1 MFQLVKNACF
11 VRLKLVST
19 LAGINSLSCI
29 SINNQE
35 CKTRPQFVN
44 VNIDEHFFFSFK
56 YKTSKCSGTS
66 KNINDPYAKIRAPDV
81 VKNLNLKVFNLMSR
95 TNETRHI
102 K

>member
-44 VNIDEHFFFSFK
+44 VNIDEHFFFPLSIKRVNAVVLLRILMIHMQK
-56 YKTSKCSGTS
+56 Y
-66 KNINDPYAKIRAPDV
+66 V
-81 VKNLNLKVFNLMSR
+81 LLML
-95 TNETRHI
+95 
-102 K
+102 